1 MQKKQIYLKDRVNL
15 YLFRTTIDQY
25 EKNSV
30 LTVRKVERPD
40 TGRYRYIN
48 DLIKTRVFFY
58 FDNQK
63 LRELLKTLFM
73 MQTGA
78 E

>member
-1 MQKKQIYLKDRVNL
+1 
-15 YLFRTTIDQY
+15 LFRTTVDQY

-48 DLIKTRVFFY
+48 DLLIETIVFFY

-63 LRELLKTLFM
+63 VKGIPKNIVRD
-73 MQTGA
+73 A
-78 E
+78 DWC

>member
-1 MQKKQIYLKDRVNL
+1 MTKKQMDLKGFVNL

-40 TGRYRYIN
+40 TGRYRYIQELEKIFPSN
-48 DLIKTRVFFY
+48 KNQSVF
-58 FDNQK
+58 
-63 LRELLKTLFM
+63 LL
-73 MQTGA
+73 
-78 E
+78 

>member
-1 MQKKQIYLKDRVNL
+1 MYF
-15 YLFRTTIDQY
+15 FRTTIDQY

-40 TGRYRYIN
+40 TGRYRYII
-48 DLIKTRVFFY
+48 DLEQASLLIKTRVFFY
-58 FDNQK
+58 FDKLK
-63 LRELLKTLFM
+63 LRKFLRTLLV